1 MIFTR
6 NNIKLFRFRASILAL
21 VTIAMLTALLTRLA
35 WLQIWEHKKH
45 SSRAEDNRV
54 ILLPL
59 QAPRGRILDRNGRI
73 LARNDG
79 GFFLELQPSKI
90 ENLQATLENLKKIV
104 NINDYDIQRF
114 KRLMSESRSYDGL
127 PLKTVLDNREVARLV
142 TRIQNKKGVKV
153 RHRLIRSY
161 PSKSSSSHLIGHIG
175 RISKADQKQLEKNGE
190 KESYSGFT
198 HIGKLGVEQSYENL
212 LRGKVGYQHIEVTA
226 GGQMIRELSKSAP
239 LPGKNVQLTID
250 SQLQKLIESE
260 YNNRLGAAVA
270 IEPSSGEIL
279 AFVSMPNF
287 NPNLFID
294 GVSSQVWSELNS
306 SPDKPLL
313 NRPIKGGYPPGST
326 YKPFMALAALA
337 SGSRDP
343 DDSINDPGYFM
354 LGSHKFRDSKPE
366 GHGVVNLHK
375 SIVISSDTYYY
386 KLALNMGVDL
396 IHEYISPFGFG
407 KNTGIDLKGEIAGIL
422 PSSQWKE
429 KKLGK
434 PWLQGETPSIG
445 IGQGYNTFTIMQMA
459 KAVSIIAN
467 RGKVVTPRLIKASQ
481 DQQTGNFNFVKS
493 KFEEDLKIDPEWFE
507 FVIDAMVEVNKV
519 GTGAR
524 VMANTSYDI
533 AGKTGTSQVFTIKQ
547 DEEYDVETVP
557 ERLRDHSLY
566 IGFAP
571 AKNPK
576 VALAIIVEN
585 GGFGAKSAGP
595 IARKIF
601 DFILLNDNQ

>member
-6 NNIKLFRFRASILAL
+6 DNIKLYRFRASVLAL
-21 VTIAMLTALLTRLA
+21 VTILMLTALLTRLA

-54 ILLPL
+54 VLLPL
-59 QAPRGRILDRNGRI
+59 QAPRGRILDRDGRV

-90 ENLQATLENLKKIV
+90 DNLEGTFKKLKNIV
-104 NINDYDIQRF
+104 EVDKYDIKRF
-114 KRLMSESRSYDGL
+114 KRLMVESRSYDGL
-127 PLKTVLDNREVARLV
+127 PLKTVLNEREVARLV
-142 TRIQNKKGVKV
+142 TRIQKMKGVKV

-175 RISKADQKQLEKNGE
+175 RISKADQKLLEKKGQ

-198 HIGKLGVEQSYENL
+198 HIGKLGIEQSYEDL

-226 GGQMIRELSKSAP
+226 GGQMIRELNKSAP

-250 SQLQKLIESE
+250 SELQKLIEKE
-260 YNNRLGAAVA
+260 YGSRLGGAVA
-270 IEPSSGEIL
+270 IAPNTGEIL

-294 GVSSQVWSELNS
+294 GVNSDVWSDLNN

-337 SGSRDP
+337 SGSRTPEDT
-343 DDSINDPGYFM
+343 IVDPGFFM
-354 LGSHKFRDSKPE
+354 LGNHKFRDSKPE
-366 GHGVVNLHK
+366 GHGRVNLHK
-375 SIVISSDTYYY
+375 SIVVSSDTYYY

-407 KNTGIDLKGEIAGIL
+407 KYTGVDLNGEISGIL
-422 PSSQWKE
+422 PSSSWK
-429 KKLGK
+429 KNRLGK

-467 RGKVVTPRLIKASQ
+467 RGKIITPRLIKASQ
-481 DQQTGNFNFVKS
+481 DQQSGKFTSMKS
-493 KFEEDLKIDPEWFE
+493 KLEGNVKIDPQWFE
-507 FVIDAMVEVNKV
+507 FVINAMVEVNTS

-524 VMANTSYDI
+524 VMSGTNYQI
-533 AGKTGTSQVFTIKQ
+533 AGKTGTSQVFTIAQ
-547 DEEYDVETVP
+547 DEEYDVENVP
-557 ERLRDHSLY
+557 EKLRDHSLY

-576 VALAIIVEN
+576 IALAIVVEN
-585 GGFGAKSAGP
+585 GGFGAKSAAP

-601 DFILLNDNQ
+601 DYVLSDK

>member
-1 MIFTR
+1 
-6 NNIKLFRFRASILAL
+6 
-21 VTIAMLTALLTRLA
+21 MLTALLTRLA